1 MEDLVQE
8 GRIAFLR
15 HLRKISDISQI
26 HACKMDIIGAVWDY
40 WVEMAIICIPRHRYL
55 KEISGIYYISLDGL
69 PLSDQMR
76 AENEAASRAEVDD
89 FLSTLTEQERTVVRM
104 KLDACTSRAIM
115 PYAGVETEV
124 QMSRLMK
131 RIRAKA
137 EAYFNQ

>member
-55 KEISGIYYISLDGL
+55 KEISNVYYVSMDML
-69 PLSDQMR
+69 PIPDRMLG
-76 AENEAASRAEVDD
+76 ENELTFHAEVDD
-89 FLSTLTEQERTVVRM
+89 FLSRLTEQEKIIVRM
-104 KLDACTSRAIM
+104 KLDECTNRTIM
-115 PYAGVETEV
+115 PYAGVDTEV

-131 RIRAKA
+131 RIREKA